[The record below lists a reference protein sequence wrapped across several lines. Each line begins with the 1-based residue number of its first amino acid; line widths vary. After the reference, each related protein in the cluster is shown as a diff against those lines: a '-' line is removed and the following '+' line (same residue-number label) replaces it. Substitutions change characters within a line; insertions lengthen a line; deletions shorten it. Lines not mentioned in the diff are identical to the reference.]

1 MTMSIILIVIIMTR
15 SKIFHV
21 FCLKHPLPPE
31 VFLKGKQINNYH
43 LIQWI
48 GQKRLKKKKS
58 QKDLTE
64 KPG

>member
-1 MTMSIILIVIIMTR
+1 MTR

-31 VFLKGKQINNYH
+31 VFLKGKKINNYH

-48 GQKRLKKKKS
+48 GQKRLKKKKV
-58 QKDLTE
+58 KKILLKNLDDLF
-64 KPG
+64 G